1 MLAGV
6 DRVECPAAVDDR
18 RRPLSVVTRTGNEL
32 QPINDGCCRS
42 RPPQRTLV
50 FVQVSQDGGKKV
62 GVVEVCDVSRV
73 AAAGRPDEPGP
84 GGDNEDGMITMGLD
98 CPLQLDVDMST
109 SRFCPFKLQI

>member
-18 RRPLSVVTRTGNEL
+18 RNPLGIVTGPGNKL
-32 QPINDGCCRS
+32 QPINDGCRRS

-62 GVVEVCDVSRV
+62 GVIEVCDVSRV
-73 AAAGRPDEPGP
+73 AATRRPDVFSVGYM
-84 GGDNEDGMITMGLD
+84 NYNF
-98 CPLQLDVDMST
+98 DV
-109 SRFCPFKLQI
+109 LNL